1 MYLLFQSKPNIM
13 PLLNHSLRFHVL
25 VTMRTLILLLGAI
38 VGIPQMLPQGF
49 PAEQTL
55 STNHADE
62 TIPAGLHLHAYRVH
76 KGKA

>member
-1 MYLLFQSKPNIM
+1 M

-25 VTMRTLILLLGAI
+25 VTMRTLIFLLGAI
-38 VGIPQMLPQGF
+38 MGIPQMLPQGF
-49 PAEQTL
+49 SAEQTL

-62 TIPAGLHLHAYRVH
+62 TIPASLHLAAYRVH